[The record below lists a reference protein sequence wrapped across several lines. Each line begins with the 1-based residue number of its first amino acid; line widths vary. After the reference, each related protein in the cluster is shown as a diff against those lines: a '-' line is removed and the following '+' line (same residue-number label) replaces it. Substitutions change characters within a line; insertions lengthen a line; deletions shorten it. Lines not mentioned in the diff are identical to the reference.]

1 MKFDNIIKDDMKK
14 EAEGGNG
21 GNKWEMVK
29 NLPHSPY
36 FWPIHNHEGK
46 CGLRHFFFPS
56 PRLLLP
62 IDILTQDQLP
72 SIQ

>member
-1 MKFDNIIKDDMKK
+1 MKFDNIIKDDMEK

-29 NLPHSPY
+29 NLPNLPY

-46 CGLRHFFFPS
+46 CLIFNLS
-56 PRLLLP
+56 
-62 IDILTQDQLP
+62 IDFRV
-72 SIQ
+72 S